1 SADEETEMPRAQT
14 SNPSITLLLGMT
26 MDFHAVLRPN
36 ASTTRYPFTR
46 AAKATWVNKQSGLA
60 DATQRADALR
70 DVQDLAETFP
80 GPRPGYRRANAQI
93 PKILEQF

>member
-1 SADEETEMPRAQT
+1 MLYFGQT
-14 SNPSITLLLGMT
+14 LARPATPLRGRQKRLG
-26 MDFHAVLRPN
+26 L
-36 ASTTRYPFTR
+36 ASK
-46 AAKATWVNKQSGLA
+46 AALA